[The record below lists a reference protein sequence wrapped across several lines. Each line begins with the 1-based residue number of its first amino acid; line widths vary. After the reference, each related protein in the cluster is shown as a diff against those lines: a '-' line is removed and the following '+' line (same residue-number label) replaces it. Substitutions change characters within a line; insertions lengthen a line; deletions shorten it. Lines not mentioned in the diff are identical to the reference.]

1 MDTAKR
7 INTSKRKNTMQI
19 DIKKLVAANEFAS
32 TEQTRFYLNGV
43 LFEVKENK
51 GRFVSTDGHRM
62 IIFDFDCE
70 GPDCSVII
78 PSTLIKKL
86 KLDKHLDL
94 GEIAIDGDNIK
105 IDYYGATYGERA
117 IDGTYPDYR
126 RILPADD
133 LEQKGA
139 ALIGFNPAYLG
150 SFEKLNK
157 ALGKKNAYIHLTIY
171 GPDHAVKVT
180 SPDCD
185 YTAIIMP
192 TRT

>member
-1 MDTAKR
+1 MK
-7 INTSKRKNTMQI
+7 I
-19 DIKKLVAANEFAS
+19 DIRKLIAADIFAS

-43 LFEVKENK
+43 FFEVKDGK
-51 GRFVSTDGHRM
+51 ASFVSTDGHRM

-78 PSTLIKKL
+78 PSSLIKKI
-86 KLDKHLDL
+86 KLDRHLDL
-94 GEIAIDGDNIK
+94 GEITIETGAHYSDIK

-150 SFEKLNK
+150 SFDKLNK